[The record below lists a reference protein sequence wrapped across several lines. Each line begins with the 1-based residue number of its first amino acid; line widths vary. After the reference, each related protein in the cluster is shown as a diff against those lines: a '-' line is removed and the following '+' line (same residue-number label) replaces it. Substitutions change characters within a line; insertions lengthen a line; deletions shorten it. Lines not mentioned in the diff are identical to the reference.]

1 MWVASAFKGATGEK
15 QYIPDILSHV
25 RNQMSWL
32 RIMEREAK
40 QEVSPVNFRGLVLTG
55 WSRYDH
61 FAVLCELLPVA
72 LPSLVI
78 NLMVVSLGSL
88 QFPVSRKIHKL
99 LDCDNIKMLIS
110 MEELKRNPYQWDLTR
125 CGFPG
130 VKVYSLISNFNLH
143 KTEVEKLHHAVTDSS
158 AWMSSW
164 NVKHQFSSSWRIKEI
179 LKTSIYLPS
188 AVREL
193 EIQAKRVLPLFIGW
207 LKVKTYSN
215 LLMIAILDNSSTT
228 EWIEQN
234 IEPLS
239 EKLKT
244 VAQYEK
250 SLSGR
255 DVWPRG
261 PA

>member
-1 MWVASAFKGATGEK
+1 MKCSNGNISSVWVAGAFKGATGEK

-40 QEVSPVNFRGLVLTG
+40 QEVSPVNFKGLVLTG

-78 NLMVVSLGSL
+78 NLLVVSLGSL
-88 QFPVSRKIHKL
+88 QFPVSRRIHNL

-110 MEELKRNPYQWDLTR
+110 IEELKRNPYQWDLTR

-143 KTEVEKLHHAVTDSS
+143 KTEVEKLHHAVTESS

-164 NVKHQFSSSWRIKEI
+164 NVKHQFSSAWRIKEI

-193 EIQAKRVLPLFIGW
+193 EVQAKRVLPLFIG
-207 LKVKTYSN
+207 
-215 LLMIAILDNSSTT
+215 
-228 EWIEQN
+228 
-234 IEPLS
+234 
-239 EKLKT
+239 
-244 VAQYEK
+244 
-250 SLSGR
+250 
-255 DVWPRG
+255 
-261 PA
+261 